1 MKDILSLAEEE
12 ITLKRGDFLKVG
24 GSVDTNTYFV
34 ISGSLKLFIENE
46 LGEEQI
52 IRFGYINNI
61 IGAIDSF
68 ITNQPSDFYIQAIKE
83 AKVRVI
89 TKEKLKAFIASS
101 EERKNEYIQ
110 LLEGLILQQM
120 ERENDL
126 LIQSP
131 QMRYE
136 KVLSRSP
143 QLFQEIPLRH
153 IANYLRMTPETLSRL
168 KNLDSNQG

>member
-12 ITLKRGDFLKVG
+12 FTLKRGDFLKVG
-24 GSVDTNTYFV
+24 GTVDTNTYFV
-34 ISGSLKLFIENE
+34 IRGSLKLFIENE

-52 IRFGYINNI
+52 IRFGYINNM

-68 ITNQPSDFYIQAIKE
+68 ITNQASDFYIQAIKE
-83 AKVRVI
+83 TKVRVI
-89 TKEKLKAFIASS
+89 PKEKLKAFIASS